1 MFYTEDD
8 LVFLYEDLLSMPSKS
23 LQSKLNPKIMY
34 ERIANLDAETVLEA
48 EKRLSQIY
56 PGLSGQAL
64 DTNQVGGTSED
75 VPTYRTVLK
84 HARAV
89 VSRIEEMREL
99 AMRGSDL
106 EGRPVAG
113 PSKFLVPISVLSL
126 KECESLIRISVCQ
139 FNEMLGLSSLLL
151 TFVYRRKHRTDQGP
165 CSLSK
170 LCRCVYFSFEEKLYS
185 RRY

>member
-1 MFYTEDD
+1 MYYTEDD

-34 ERIANLDAETVLEA
+34 ERIAQLDAEVVSEA
-48 EKRLSQIY
+48 ERRLSQIY

-64 DTNQVGGTSED
+64 DANQVGGVSED

-84 HARAV
+84 HARTV

-99 AMRGSDL
+99 AMRGSDI

-113 PSKFLVPISVLSL
+113 PSKFLVPISVLSI
-126 KECESLIRISVCQ
+126 KECESLIRLSVCK
-139 FNEMLGLSSLLL
+139 FNEMLDLLSLLL
-151 TFVYRRKHRTDQGP
+151 TFVHRRKHRMDRGP

-170 LCRCVYFSFEEKLYS
+170 LCRYVYFSFEEKLYS
-185 RRY
+185 RHY